1 MWIDSHKEITSGLEV
16 EEYDPDLTDEYVY
29 PVRCGVCRPG
39 EVIVSE
45 GQYVREG
52 QKIIEA
58 GRGISACVHA
68 SVSGK
73 VVVVEPRSII
83 GEENV
88 LCVVIKNDK
97 KYTEYNEYT
106 EYERRHIINIVK
118 EAGVIGMG
126 GAGFPAHIKYMV
138 KEPEKIRYI
147 IANAA
152 ECEPYVTSDHRMLK
166 ERMEEIEGGLKILGG
181 IFRNARLILA
191 DGNTITEINGKNKM
205 QGNRADRK
213 KTDRNRTYRDRSGS
227 SRSGSSR
234 LGSSR
239 SDRCDYP
246 HGAERQLVYAVTGY
260 RLKAG
265 ELPFRAGCIVNNV
278 HTLSAVYNAVF
289 RGLPSIKRIVTV
301 TGGGIGRPVNYLVR
315 LGADIQDVIQSCGGL
330 KNDHVNVIAG
340 GPMMGTALNTLHVPV
355 MKTTSGIVCID
366 NSGSKKRM
374 TECIRCGRCIQV
386 CPCGLKPYRE
396 TGETECMGC
405 GCCAY
410 VCPAGRE
417 LTLSMHR
424 KG

>member
-1 MWIDSHKEITSGLEV
+1 MWIDSHKEITGGLEV
-16 EEYDPDLTDEYVY
+16 TEYDPDLTDEYVY

-39 EVIVSE
+39 EVIVSG
-45 GQYVREG
+45 GQYVRAG

-73 VVVVEPRSII
+73 VVAVEPRSII

-106 EYERRHIINIVK
+106 DYDHRHIINIVK

-166 ERMEEIEGGLKILGG
+166 ERMEEIEGPLKILGK
-181 IFRNARLILA
+181 IFRNAELILA

-205 QGNRADRK
+205 HSNRADRNR
-213 KTDRNRTYRDRSGS
+213 TDRTRSGR
-227 SRSGSSR
+227 SRSDR
-234 LGSSR
+234 SR

-278 HTLSAVYNAVF
+278 HTLSAVYNAVY
-289 RGLPSIKRIVTV
+289 RGLPSTKRIVTV

-366 NSGSKKRM
+366 NSSSEKRM

-396 TGETECMGC
+396 SGETECMGC

>member
-45 GQYVREG
+45 GQYVRAG

-166 ERMEEIEGGLKILGG
+166 ERMEELEGGLKILGK
-181 IFRNARLILA
+181 IFQNAKLILA
-191 DGNTITEINGKNKM
+191 DGNTITEINCKNKM
-205 QGNRADRK
+205 HSNR
-213 KTDRNRTYRDRSGS
+213 TDRNRS
-227 SRSGSSR
+227 
-234 LGSSR
+234 GSSR

-278 HTLSAVYNAVF
+278 HTLSAVYNAVY
-289 RGLPSIKRIVTV
+289 RGLPSTKRIVTV

-315 LGADIQDVIQSCGGL
+315 LGADIQDVIRSCGGL

-366 NSGSKKRM
+366 NSGSEKRM

-396 TGETECMGC
+396 SGETECMGC

>member
-45 GQYVREG
+45 GQYVRAG

-83 GEENV
+83 
-88 LCVVIKNDK
+88 
-97 KYTEYNEYT
+97 
-106 EYERRHIINIVK
+106 
-118 EAGVIGMG
+118 AGVIGMG

-181 IFRNARLILA
+181 IFQNARLILA

-234 LGSSR
+234 SGSSR

-366 NSGSKKRM
+366 NSGSEKRM

-396 TGETECMGC
+396 IGETECMGC

>member
-52 QKIIEA
+52 QKIIES

-166 ERMEEIEGGLKILGG
+166 ERMEEIEGGLKILGR

-227 SRSGSSR
+227 SRS
-234 LGSSR
+234 GSSR

-301 TGGGIGRPVNYLVR
+301 TGEGIGRPVNYLVR